1 MSADTAIDEAIQALV
16 EQLPEADLSETWK
29 ITDQIEA
36 LEALRSARST
46 T

>member
-16 EQLPEADLSETWK
+16 EQLPEADLSEFWR
-29 ITDQIEA
+29 INNQIEE